1 MKSIM
6 REIQLKDAKATLSAV
21 VDQAVGGEE
30 FAITR
35 HGRKDAVVVS
45 WATWERLSNVPSFG
59 RLLASAPLEAGDI
72 PDRSRKPLRDA
83 GL

>member
-1 MKSIM
+1 M

-21 VDQAVGGEE
+21 LDEALRGEE

-35 HGRKDAVVVS
+35 HGRKEAVVVS
-45 WATWERLSNVPSFG
+45 WATWQRLSNVPSFG
-59 RLLASAPLEAGDI
+59 RLLASAPLDDADLPARNQTPLGDT
-72 PDRSRKPLRDA
+72 

>member
-1 MKSIM
+1 M

-21 VDQAVGGEE
+21 LDDALRGEE

-35 HGRKDAVVVS
+35 HGRKEAVVVS
-45 WATWERLSNVPSFG
+45 WATWQRLSNVPSFG
-59 RLLASAPLEAGDI
+59 RLLAAAPLDDADL
-72 PDRSRKPLRDA
+72 PVRDQTPLGDA